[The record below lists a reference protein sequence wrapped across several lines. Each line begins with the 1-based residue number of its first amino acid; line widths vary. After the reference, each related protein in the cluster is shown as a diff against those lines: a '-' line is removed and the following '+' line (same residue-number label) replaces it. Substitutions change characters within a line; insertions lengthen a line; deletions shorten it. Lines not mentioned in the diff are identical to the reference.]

1 MREAQIDDECAQ
13 VRPEGRAWLQ
23 PLRRRRLEPFRTAWA
38 GPAKQRHAR
47 DIGLDLR
54 DLDVIVGLAG
64 DLRRAGDVSAAMLAS
79 GRHHI
84 APGCGIWM
92 QRPMRAS
99 VRLAFW
105 LARRIIRRLAPLR
118 GRRARIVRRLRW
130 QAKFRFEFGDAC
142 PKHGVFRNQSV
153 DPRYQR
159 DNQRVFLRR
168 IK

>member
-1 MREAQIDDECAQ
+1 
-13 VRPEGRAWLQ
+13 
-23 PLRRRRLEPFRTAWA
+23 
-38 GPAKQRHAR
+38 
-47 DIGLDLR
+47 
-54 DLDVIVGLAG
+54 
-64 DLRRAGDVSAAMLAS
+64 
-79 GRHHI
+79 
-84 APGCGIWM
+84 M

>member
-1 MREAQIDDECAQ
+1 
-13 VRPEGRAWLQ
+13 
-23 PLRRRRLEPFRTAWA
+23 
-38 GPAKQRHAR
+38 
-47 DIGLDLR
+47 
-54 DLDVIVGLAG
+54 
-64 DLRRAGDVSAAMLAS
+64 MLAS